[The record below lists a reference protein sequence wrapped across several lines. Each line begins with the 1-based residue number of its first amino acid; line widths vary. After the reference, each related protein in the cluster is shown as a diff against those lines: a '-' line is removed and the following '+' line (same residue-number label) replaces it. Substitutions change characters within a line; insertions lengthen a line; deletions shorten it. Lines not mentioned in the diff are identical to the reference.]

1 MIQWTIE
8 REAPLGH
15 KHLSHSLPLIGY
27 DDKYINTEQQK

>member
-8 REAPLGH
+8 GEAPLGD
-15 KHLSHSLPLIGY
+15 KHLSHSLLLIGY